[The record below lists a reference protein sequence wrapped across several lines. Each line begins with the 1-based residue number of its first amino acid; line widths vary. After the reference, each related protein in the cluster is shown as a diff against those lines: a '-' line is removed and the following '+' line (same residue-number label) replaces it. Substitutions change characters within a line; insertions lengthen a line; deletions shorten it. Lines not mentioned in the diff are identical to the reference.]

1 MCLEGVGQKD
11 VKEAAV
17 VKVGQPAQQAEG
29 CRVLAFPGTNPLDSQ
44 EGLDRATDQLAAHRS
59 MIVLDRLDRLALRV
73 QAGDPALQAELTTAA
88 LTGKDLDAIQ
98 SGHCIVEL
106 GCWHGR

>member
-1 MCLEGVGQKD
+1 LCLEGVGQKD

-17 VKVGQPAQQAEG
+17 VKVGQPGVEAEV
-29 CRVLAFPGTNPLDSQ
+29 RPAVAFAGMKPLHSQ
-44 EGLDRATDQLAAHRS
+44 EGLDRATHELAAHRPR
-59 MIVLDRLDRLALRV
+59 VVRYGLDPLALRV
-73 QAGDPALQAELTTAA
+73 PAGDPALQAKPTTAA
-88 LTGKDLDAIQ
+88 MTGKDLEAIQ